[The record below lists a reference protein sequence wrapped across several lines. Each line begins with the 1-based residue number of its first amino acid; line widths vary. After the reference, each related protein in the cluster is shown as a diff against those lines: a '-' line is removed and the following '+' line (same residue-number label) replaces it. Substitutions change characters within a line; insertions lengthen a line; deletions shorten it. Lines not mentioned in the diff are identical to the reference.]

1 MSDEDT
7 TINPQEDQFFEEPDT
22 LDEEDEGVGPSCR
35 MFIRDG
41 LEID

>member
-1 MSDEDT
+1 LGVGCCVEGV
-7 TINPQEDQFFEEPDT
+7 FELKCNT